1 MANNWE
7 LGRFLDTLRFFQ
19 ALPLVGTLEPLR
31 PVLAPL
37 LPDLFEPP
45 AYRGSGL
52 VVVMG
57 ATGRTGQAVVK
68 TLLNQGYA
76 VRAVVRDRAKAEQL
90 LPPAPFLEIT
100 VADVTQPLP
109 ADLLQGSRAV
119 INCVGAKVQPNP
131 NAPPP
136 GLEIVGA
143 SPEAVEFEGM
153 RHLLERAQPYF
164 QSQPNTY
171 PLFDYRYPT
180 PPLREVWGALD
191 DVVMGGVSASQ
202 FYLKEHSA
210 LFTGLVSTENA
221 GGFVSIRTRNLNPP
235 LNLQGYTGIQLRVRG
250 DGQRYKFFLRSDPAW
265 DGIGYALSFDTVAD
279 QWITVELPFS
289 HFIPVFR
296 ARTAPN
302 APPLNVGQIYSL
314 QLMLSKFEYDG
325 ALNPHFR
332 PGTFSLEIESLQAY
346 GNVPLPRIIQVSSAG
361 VTRPQQASLD
371 LKGQPLAVQY
381 NEQLGGILTWKLAA
395 ENLLRQSGLPYT
407 IVRPC
412 GLTDQPGGKD
422 LRLDQGDR
430 LTGSLSREDLAAFLV
445 SLLNLPVACYRTV
458 EVAATDQPAAATPN
472 WAIRLAQLSSDCLRH
487 AESDRP

>member
-19 ALPLVGTLEPLR
+19 TLPFVGTLEPLR

-37 LPDLFEPP
+37 LPDLFKPP

-68 TLLNQGYA
+68 TLLAQGYA
-76 VRAVVRDRAKAEQL
+76 VRAGVRDRAKAERV
-90 LPPAPFLEIT
+90 LPPHPFLDIV

-109 ADLLQGSRAV
+109 PDLLQGSRAV
-119 INCVGAKVQPNP
+119 INCVGTTLQPNP

-143 SPEAVEFEGM
+143 SPEAVELGGM

-180 PPLREVWGALD
+180 PPLKEVWGALD

-202 FYLKEHSA
+202 FYLKEQSA
-210 LFTGLVSTENA
+210 LFTGVVSTENA
-221 GGFVSIRTRNLNPP
+221 GGFVSIRTRNLIPP

-265 DGIGYALSFDTVAD
+265 DGVGYAISFDTVAD
-279 QWITVELPFS
+279 QWISVELPFS

-296 ARTAPN
+296 ARTASN

-361 VTRPQQASLD
+361 VTRPQQANLD

-381 NEQLGGILTWKLAA
+381 NAQLGGILTWKLAA

-458 EVAATDQPAAATPN
+458 EVAATDQAAEAYPN
-472 WAIRLAQLSSDCLRH
+472 WAARLAQLASDCL
-487 AESDRP
+487 DRP